1 MNTGSMFDYYD
12 SPYEYVMAHMERPN
26 LATGEGHG
34 HFRKFN
40 REKPP
45 KDFKAKSRQRR
56 KMSKASKR
64 RNRER

>member
-12 SPYEYVMAHMERPN
+12 FPDKNVMALTERPN

-64 RNRER
+64 RNRGR